1 MHNTQHLFFK
11 LNQVHILYI
20 LIIAF
25 AHIHMISLGENK
37 ASGAQVVRVNRPC
50 PEQIKGSKADHGSY
64 CQGKKE
70 TGVHEKVAQ
79 TGRQFQ
85 LIQLVFKV
93 FLVQYLIWVVLISE
107 AIGICLAESQDF
119 VYLNDD
125 EAERVYT

>member
-25 AHIHMISLGENK
+25 AHIHMISLGEYK
-37 ASGAQVVRVNRPC
+37 ARSAQVVRVNRPSS
-50 PEQIKGSKADHGSY
+50 EQIKDSKADHRSY
-64 CQGKKE
+64 SQGKKE

-79 TGRQFQ
+79 AGRQFQ

-93 FLVQYLIWVVLISE
+93 FLVQYFIWVVLISE
-107 AIGICLAESQDF
+107 AIRICLAESQDL